1 MKYKLLFVDD
11 DQKVTQGIRRNL
23 DELDYEIFTA
33 QSGDEALEILS
44 REPVSVVVSDE
55 KMPGMTG
62 AEFLSRVKE
71 IYPDTVRIIL
81 TGQAS
86 LEATVK
92 AINEGEVY
100 RFLLKPCNATELIF
114 TIRQAL
120 KQRELVVQCN
130 KLLDLTRRQSELLQN
145 LESECPGISEV
156 QKDGDGAIII
166 DEPTDDIDSLIANI
180 QHEVE
185 RGEAMFFDWSCSNGS
200 SKVTSGHHVEDPT
213 TYNIDLGEPESD
225 SKTGEKTKE
234 SIDNNQIYY

>member
-11 DQKVTQGIRRNL
+11 DQKVTQGIKRNL
-23 DELDYEIFTA
+23 DDLDYEIFTA

-44 REPVSVVVSDE
+44 REPISVVVSDE

-62 AEFLSRVKE
+62 AEFLSKVKD

-120 KQRELVVQCN
+120 KQRELVIQCN
-130 KLLDLTRRQSELLQN
+130 RLLDLTRRQSELLQN

-156 QKDGDGAIII
+156 QKNSEGSIVIE
-166 DEPTDDIDSLIANI
+166 EPSDDIDSLIANI

-185 RGEAMFFDWSCSNGS
+185 RGEALFFDWSCSNGGI
-200 SKVTSGHHVEDPT
+200 KATSGHHVEDPT
-213 TYNIDLGEPESD
+213 MFNIDLGEPEEKNKQE
-225 SKTGEKTKE
+225 SKIKE
-234 SIDNNQIYY
+234 SVDNNQIYY